1 MATRPEQPAPSTQTR
16 ASGVGFG
23 GSEAPSRAPERVSDL
38 VYGAFSL
45 VFCTSWGADWHFLGV
60 WKILIGCDD
69 GGPRVSDQGKEEFL
83 SEAQDIIEAFARN
96 LLAIDAAHKKGSSE
110 PELLNEAFRAIHTLK
125 GLASLFGASGLSSLT
140 HRLEDLLDEL
150 RLGRVQLSAEVLDVL
165 FGAVEVSHQLL
176 ASEKDE
182 AEGDVADGVQSVLDA
197 LNALNLGAP
206 QSVKDAGQID
216 PGILAVLTEY
226 EEHRLHAN
234 IDAGLRL
241 FRVRVQFDLM
251 TIDKELEGLKDSARQ
266 LGEVITYL
274 PTGEA
279 TSPDVLELDLIL
291 ASGEEI
297 AVIVGQLGGESTII
311 EEVPTGGP
319 RTSIAPSSLARQASP
334 SSLMAPSTASSVPAS
349 ARSIEPGTAHE
360 KIAQGKEQQRLS
372 RRAVRVDIHKLD
384 RLMNVVGELSILKG
398 NLYGNAE
405 IVRAELNRQ
414 VGGELHRLHRIL
426 ERRLEDLQ
434 DGILEMRMVPLGQMF
449 DRLARGVRQI
459 SRDLG
464 KEVRLVVTGAETE
477 IDKLIVEELGDPL
490 LHMLRNAI
498 DHGIEEAKTREKA
511 KKSPAGTIALNAYQK
526 GSHVLIEVEDDGRGV
541 DEEKLIERAVATG
554 AIEEQAASGLSRE
567 ELMGLMFLPGL
578 STRDDVSEVSGRGV
592 GMDVVKT
599 NIARLGGVID
609 VQSERGIG
617 TKMTL
622 TLPVTLAIFR
632 ALLVKVGDQ
641 VFAVPLSAIS
651 EVISLEGPTREVDSR
666 EVTTLRGTTLP
677 LCRLRSFFGLFDS
690 SPVDKAFVVVAQVGE
705 RRLGLVVDSI
715 AGQQDI
721 VIKSLGASLRN
732 VRGFAGAT
740 ELGNQRVG
748 LVIDVASVLDEML
761 SPAESL
767 RKAAI
772 HV

>member
-1 MATRPEQPAPSTQTR
+1 M
-16 ASGVGFG
+16 
-23 GSEAPSRAPERVSDL
+23 
-38 VYGAFSL
+38 
-45 VFCTSWGADWHFLGV
+45 
-60 WKILIGCDD
+60 
-69 GGPRVSDQGKEEFL
+69 SDQGKEEFL
-83 SEAQDIIEAFARN
+83 SEAQDIIEVFARN

-150 RLGRVQLSAEVLDVL
+150 RLGRVKLSAEVLDVL
-165 FGAVEVSHQLL
+165 FGAVDVSHQLL

-182 AEGDVADGVQSVLDA
+182 AEGNVALQVQGVLDSLA
-197 LNALNLGAP
+197 ALNLGQVANT
-206 QSVKDAGQID
+206 KDNGTID

-241 FRVRVQFDLM
+241 FRIRVQFDLM
-251 TIDKELEGLKDSARQ
+251 TIDKELEALKDSARQ

-311 EEVPTGGP
+311 EEVPTGPP
-319 RTSIAPSSLARQASP
+319 RHSVTPSPRSQQTPSSLLAP
-334 SSLMAPSTASSVPAS
+334 GNTSSLPA
-349 ARSIEPGTAHE
+349 AGRSIEPGTANE
-360 KIAQGKEQQRLS
+360 KIALGKEQQRLS

-398 NLYGNAE
+398 NLYASAE
-405 IVRAELNRQ
+405 IVRSELNRQ
-414 VGGELHRLHRIL
+414 LGGELHRMNRIL

-498 DHGIEEAKTREKA
+498 DHGIEHANVREKA

-541 DEEKLIERAVATG
+541 DEDKLIERAVATG
-554 AIEEQAASGLSRE
+554 AIEDSAAAGLSRD

-632 ALLVKVGDQ
+632 ALLVKVGYQ
-641 VFAVPLSAIS
+641 VFAIPLSAIS
-651 EVISLEGPTREVDSR
+651 EVISLDSATREIDGR
-666 EVTTLRGTTLP
+666 EVTTLRGATLP
-677 LCRLRSFFGLFDS
+677 LCRLRSLFTLTGS
-690 SPVDKAFVVVAQVGE
+690 SKEAREFVVVAQVGE

-761 SPAESL
+761 SPGESL
-767 RKAAI
+767 RKAAA

>member
-1 MATRPEQPAPSTQTR
+1 M
-16 ASGVGFG
+16 
-23 GSEAPSRAPERVSDL
+23 
-38 VYGAFSL
+38 
-45 VFCTSWGADWHFLGV
+45 
-60 WKILIGCDD
+60 IGCDD
-69 GGPRVSDQGKEEFL
+69 GGRRVSDQGKEEFL

-182 AEGDVADGVQSVLDA
+182 AEGDVAEGVQGVLDA
-197 LNALNLGAP
+197 LNALNLGGP
-206 QSVKDAGQID
+206 HSVKDAGQID

-251 TIDKELEGLKDSARQ
+251 TIDKELEALKDSARQ

-319 RTSIAPSSLARQASP
+319 RASIAPTSLGRQPSP
-334 SSLMAPSTASSVPAS
+334 SSLLAPSSTASSVPAS
-349 ARSIEPGTAHE
+349 ARSIEPGTTHD

-405 IVRAELNRQ
+405 LVRAELNRQ

-498 DHGIEEAKTREKA
+498 DHGIEVAKTREKA

-554 AIEEQAASGLSRE
+554 AIEEQAAAGLSRE

-677 LCRLRSFFGLFDS
+677 LCRLRSFFGLTDAS
-690 SPVDKAFVVVAQVGE
+690 REEKSFVVVAQVGE